1 MQKIIPWR
9 PLMPPR
15 NVKGWKHLLV
25 SQCNMTGAIGYSSV
39 TSRGRHTLLQRERH
53 THGGT
58 YFSREAGNSLFWGG
72 GGSVFNTLSPP
83 PMLEDASL
91 SPSINLQKQT
101 RNRQTCCEDLV
112 QPLPTFIIYFAEK
125 RIYFSRNMRVLENMN
140 LVRQILKGAIPFV
153 SQPCSLRQSKNI
165 FTPIL
170 LQNLISEEEV

>member
-1 MQKIIPWR
+1 
-9 PLMPPR
+9 MPPR

-58 YFSREAGNSLFWGG
+58 YFIREAGNSLFCGEVG
-72 GGSVFNTLSPP
+72 LFSIP
-83 PMLEDASL
+83 SL
-91 SPSINLQKQT
+91 
-101 RNRQTCCEDLV
+101 
-112 QPLPTFIIYFAEK
+112 
-125 RIYFSRNMRVLENMN
+125 
-140 LVRQILKGAIPFV
+140 QILKGAIPFV